1 MEADRIIV
9 MEDGQVAAQGTH
21 HELVEKTGI
30 YSRLA
35 ELQINSLST
44 VESPDSITA

>member
-9 MEDGQVAAQGTH
+9 MEEGQIVAQGTH
-21 HELVEKTGI
+21 RELIEETGI

-35 ELQINSLST
+35 ELQINSLAENPKTDLVS
-44 VESPDSITA
+44 A